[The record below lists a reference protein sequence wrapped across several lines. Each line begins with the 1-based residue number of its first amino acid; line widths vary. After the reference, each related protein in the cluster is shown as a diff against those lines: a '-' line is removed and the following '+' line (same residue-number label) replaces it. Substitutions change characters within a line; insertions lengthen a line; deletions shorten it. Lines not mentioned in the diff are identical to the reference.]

1 MATYSQTNIK
11 CNDVQ
16 TVARELKK
24 YMRIGREKW
33 FDTRKPW
40 FYNVPHDEN
49 SFDGDNLTIVV
60 SKIDSEDWVEV
71 EFDFQVG
78 VYFFDEILKLI
89 SKNLNTEI
97 LLAYYQTT
105 SGQGRLAKFKNGKL
119 ELSYYEKY
127 RYEVII
133 ENNVRTTKS
142 NYVADNF
149 GVSGSDIEL
158 LKNTKLDDESLIIDY
173 DLINEFYKAEGLK
186 VDSWKNIFS
195 NWDYLHLEQLKK

>member
-16 TVARELKK
+16 TVATELKK
-24 YMRIGREKW
+24 YLRIGREKW

-49 SFDGDNLTIVV
+49 SFNGDNLTIVV

-71 EFDFQVG
+71 EFDFQFG
-78 VYFFDEILKLI
+78 VYFFDEILKQI
-89 SKNLNTEI
+89 SKNLNTDI
-97 LLAYYQTT
+97 LLAYYQST

-127 RYEVII
+127 RYEVTPGNDSYTV
-133 ENNVRTTKS
+133 ES

-158 LKNTKLDDESLIIDY
+158 LKNTKLGDQSLIIDY
-173 DLINEFYKAEGLK
+173 DLINEFYKAEGWK
-186 VDSWKNIFS
+186 GDSGKNIFS
-195 NWDYLHLEQLKK
+195 DWDYLHLEQLKK